1 LRRSAGGLEKLDMTT
16 IDSLTDAA
24 PATRAIDVS
33 ELPIPPYRGTGLPSI
48 DYDTH
53 PAYGRMLPPPTFAER
68 LHALN
73 VFLRTFAFVAI
84 RRIVD
89 YDNMPLLTKEAGFS
103 GLNARTALRYLSM
116 YARIR
121 ASRALRT
128 LTGARRPAAPANP
141 ALLNK
146 IKSDGIVCLTLT
158 PDEMEQIR
166 SAISPGF
173 AKLDER
179 RANIPP
185 EKRKFDDNVYWCTR
199 SADPQA
205 FTAVEKIFNRYGIV
219 EAASAYLGRPV
230 GVKHVNAQINDQ
242 DLAFWRRVFPDT
254 QLADPWGSYL
264 HIDATYGMLKCAI
277 YVHEIGPDGGPFCYI
292 RGSQNAR
299 IGWLEGMIR
308 RTNDF
313 SGFSGRKPEARRK
326 LMALPAFLRKKAD
339 FGGDTLDDSAD
350 VQPLREGHFSATSNY
365 GNCILFDGNGMHR
378 GGMVNKGERRC
389 IFIVLGEI

>member
-1 LRRSAGGLEKLDMTT
+1 MTT
-16 IDSLTDAA
+16 IDTLSDAA
-24 PATRAIDVS
+24 PGARAANLQA
-33 ELPIPPYRGTGLPSI
+33 LPIPPYRGTSLPEI
-48 DYDTH
+48 DYDAH
-53 PAYGRMLPPPTFAER
+53 PAYGGMFPKASLRER

-73 VFLRTFAFVAI
+73 VFLRTFAFVSI

-103 GLNARTALRYLSM
+103 GLNARTALRYISM
-116 YARIR
+116 FTRIR
-121 ASRALRT
+121 FSRMLGT
-128 LTGARRPAAPANP
+128 LTGARRPATPSNP
-141 ALLNK
+141 ALMNQ
-146 IKSDGIVCLTLT
+146 IKADGIVCLTLT
-158 PDEMEQIR
+158 PDEIGQVR
-166 SAISPGF
+166 AVTDPGF

-179 RANIPP
+179 RAAIPP

-199 SADPQA
+199 AADPQA
-205 FTAVEKIFNRYGIV
+205 FTTVENIFERYGIV

-242 DLAFWRRVFPDT
+242 DLAFWKRVFPDT
-254 QLADPWGSYL
+254 QIADPWGSYL

-299 IGWLEGMIR
+299 IGWFEGMVR

-313 SGFSGRKPEARRK
+313 SGFSGRKAGARK
-326 LMALPAFLRKKAD
+326 LLMALPAFLRKKAD
-339 FGGDTLDDSAD
+339 FGGDVPDDSAD
-350 VQPLREGHFSATSNY
+350 VQRLREGHFGATSNY
-365 GNCILFDGNGMHR
+365 GNCVLFDGNGMHR

-389 IFIVLGEI
+389 IFVILGEI

>member
-1 LRRSAGGLEKLDMTT
+1 MTT
-16 IDSLTDAA
+16 IDSMSDVAA
-24 PATRAIDVS
+24 GARSANIHA
-33 ELPIPPYRGTGLPSI
+33 LPNPPYRGTTLPSI
-48 DYDTH
+48 DYDAH
-53 PAYGRMLPPPTFAER
+53 PAYGGMFPKATLRER
-68 LHALN
+68 IYALK
-73 VFLRTFAFVAI
+73 VFVRTFVFVTI

-103 GLNARTALRYLSM
+103 GLNFRTVLRYISM
-116 YARIR
+116 FGRIR
-121 ASRALRT
+121 ASRMIGT
-128 LTGARRPAAPANP
+128 LTGARHPAAPANP
-141 ALLNK
+141 ALLNQ
-146 IKSDGIVCLTLT
+146 IKADGIVPLMLLA
-158 PDEMEQIR
+158 EAVEQVR
-166 SAISPGF
+166 TVTNPGF

-179 RANIPP
+179 RAAIPP

-199 SADPQA
+199 ASDPQA
-205 FTAVEKIFNRYGIV
+205 FTTVENIFNRYGII

-242 DLAFWRRVFPDT
+242 DLAFWKRLFPDT
-254 QLADPWGSYL
+254 QIADPWGSYL

-299 IGWLEGMIR
+299 MGWFEGMVR

-326 LMALPAFLRKKAD
+326 FMALPRFLRKKAD
-339 FGGDTLDDSAD
+339 FGGDVSDDSAD
-350 VQPLREGHFSATSNY
+350 ALGLREGHFSATSNY
-365 GNCILFDGNGMHR
+365 GNCVLFDGNGMHR

-389 IFIVLGEI
+389 VFILLAEI

>member
-1 LRRSAGGLEKLDMTT
+1 MTT
-16 IDSLTDAA
+16 IDSLSDVTPVA
-24 PATRAIDVS
+24 RAVEIG
-33 ELPIPPYRGTGLPSI
+33 ELPIPPYRGNTLPAI
-48 DYDTH
+48 DYDAH
-53 PAYGRMLPPPTFAER
+53 PAYGGMLPKPTFRER
-68 LHALN
+68 LYALN
-73 VFLRTFAFVAI
+73 VFARTFAFVTI

-103 GLNARTALRYLSM
+103 GLNAKTALRYISM
-116 YARIR
+116 FASIR
-121 ASRALRT
+121 ASRAIGW
-128 LTGARRPAAPANP
+128 LTGARRPAQPANP

-146 IKSDGIVCLTLT
+146 IKSDGIVCLNLT
-158 PDEMEQIR
+158 PDEIEQIR
-166 SAISPGF
+166 GVTNPGF

-205 FTAVEKIFNRYGIV
+205 FATVESIFKRYGIM
-219 EAASAYLGRPV
+219 EAASAYLGRPA

-242 DLAFWRRVFPDT
+242 DLAFWKRVFPDT

-277 YVHEIGPDGGPFCYI
+277 YVHDIGPDGGPFCYI
-292 RGSQNAR
+292 RGSQNAK
-299 IGWLEGMIR
+299 IGWFEGMIR

-313 SGFSGRKPEARRK
+313 SGFSGRRPDARK
-326 LMALPAFLRKKAD
+326 KFMALPAFLRKKAD
-339 FGGDTLDDSAD
+339 FGGDLPDNSPEVAR
-350 VQPLREGHFSATSNY
+350 LREGHFAATSNY
-365 GNCILFDGNGMHR
+365 GNCVLFDGNGMHR

-389 IFIVLGEI
+389 LFILLAEI

>member
-1 LRRSAGGLEKLDMTT
+1 MTT
-16 IDSLTDAA
+16 IDSLS
-24 PATRAIDVS
+24 DVTPVAQAVEIS
-33 ELPIPPYRGTGLPSI
+33 ELPIPPYRGSTLPAI
-48 DYDTH
+48 DYDAH
-53 PAYGRMLPPPTFAER
+53 PAYGGIFPKPTLRE
-68 LHALN
+68 LLSALN
-73 VFLRTFAFVAI
+73 VFVRTFAFVTI

-103 GLNARTALRYLSM
+103 GLNARTALRYISM
-116 YARIR
+116 YAHIR
-121 ASRALRT
+121 ASRAIGT
-128 LTGARRPAAPANP
+128 LTGTRRPAKPANP

-158 PDEMEQIR
+158 PAEIDQIR
-166 SAISPGF
+166 SVTSPGF

-205 FTAVEKIFNRYGIV
+205 FATVESIFKRYGIMD
-219 EAASAYLGRPV
+219 AASAYLGRPA

-242 DLAFWRRVFPDT
+242 DLAFWKRVFPDT

-277 YVHEIGPDGGPFCYI
+277 YVHDIGPDSGPFCYV
-292 RGSQNAR
+292 RGSQNAK
-299 IGWLEGMIR
+299 IGWFEGMIR

-313 SGFSGRKPEARRK
+313 AGFSGRRPDARK
-326 LMALPAFLRKKAD
+326 KFMALPAFLRKKAD
-339 FGGDTLDDSAD
+339 FGGDLPDSSPD
-350 VQPLREGHFSATSNY
+350 VTRLREGHFTATSNY
-365 GNCILFDGNGMHR
+365 GNCVLFDGNGMHR

-389 IFIVLGEI
+389 LFILLAEI